1 MPETLCQ
8 QLAAGLH
15 GLNVASVPADVMHGA
30 KRALLDAL
38 GAALAGCDTVEVDA
52 VLRAALAVGGQG
64 PVSVWGT
71 TLKLNAAHAALVNG
85 TAVHAREVDDFG
97 GCGHS
102 GAVVMPAA
110 FAAAELRDVSGS
122 EFLVAIVAGY
132 EAAARVI
139 NFAGGYAA
147 HNAVGWH
154 GTGTCGVF
162 GAAAA
167 AAKALKLSSG
177 QTSHAIG
184 LAGTYTG
191 GIWSFITDGAM
202 SKRVH
207 AGKAAEGGLVA
218 ALLAQQGVTGPEH
231 LFEPGWGSF
240 VSLYAG
246 ANADP
251 DALLG
256 GFDKPNLIFNSGFK
270 PYACCRGC
278 HSSLDAVLQLRSEHG
293 FNLSSVDRIVVRASE
308 HTARQLGK
316 QDVANVLDAQMS
328 LPYSLAVLLRHGR
341 ADLEHYQPP
350 HLDDP
355 QLAAVARN
363 ISVVAEP
370 RRTTGSEPL
379 VELHLADGRTLS
391 ATVEKAKGEH
401 ANPMT
406 DEELRQKFFA
416 LAALHIDRDR
426 AAAIDA
432 MVFGLER
439 LSSIKPLVDLLK
451 VGGKVDRRHDAL
463 HSATAL

>member
-1 MPETLCQ
+1 
-8 QLAAGLH
+8 
-15 GLNVASVPADVMHGA
+15 
-30 KRALLDAL
+30 
-38 GAALAGCDTVEVDA
+38 
-52 VLRAALAVGGQG
+52 
-64 PVSVWGT
+64 
-71 TLKLNAAHAALVNG
+71 
-85 TAVHAREVDDFG
+85 
-97 GCGHS
+97 
-102 GAVVMPAA
+102 
-110 FAAAELRDVSGS
+110 
-122 EFLVAIVAGY
+122 
-132 EAAARVI
+132 
-139 NFAGGYAA
+139 
-147 HNAVGWH
+147 
-154 GTGTCGVF
+154 VF

-191 GIWSFITDGAM
+191 GIWSFIIDGAM

-316 QDVANVLDAQMS
+316 QDVANVLDA
-328 LPYSLAVLLRHGR
+328 
-341 ADLEHYQPP
+341 
-350 HLDDP
+350 
-355 QLAAVARN
+355 
-363 ISVVAEP
+363 
-370 RRTTGSEPL
+370 
-379 VELHLADGRTLS
+379 
-391 ATVEKAKGEH
+391 
-401 ANPMT
+401 
-406 DEELRQKFFA
+406 
-416 LAALHIDRDR
+416 
-426 AAAIDA
+426 
-432 MVFGLER
+432 
-439 LSSIKPLVDLLK
+439 
-451 VGGKVDRRHDAL
+451 
-463 HSATAL
+463 